1 MLTSYSA
8 KKKWLRL
15 QNNQGWLN
23 RRSYLKAANDAR
35 EFAKVVVTCDSRF
48 CQLYNTQ
55 HSSCVVK
62 HRPNQEVKMMT
73 IILLWNLSNA
83 QS

>member
-35 EFAKVVVTCDSRF
+35 EFAKVVVACDSRF
-48 CQLYNTQ
+48 CQLYNT
-55 HSSCVVK
+55 
-62 HRPNQEVKMMT
+62 
-73 IILLWNLSNA
+73 
-83 QS
+83 